1 MNSFE
6 DWLNTIEGFS
16 LRSERAY
23 DDLVRRPID
32 EVDNWLTIKVWL
44 EAAYI
49 AGWDD
54 AKEYIKESL
63 NR

>member
-23 DDLVRRPID
+23 DDLIKNPKD
-32 EVDNWLTIKVWL
+32 SVDNWQEIKTWL

-54 AKEYIKESL
+54 AKAAIRESL
-63 NR
+63 K

>member
-23 DDLVRRPID
+23 DDLVKNPKD
-32 EVDNWLTIKVWL
+32 PVDNWQDIKTWL

-54 AKEYIKESL
+54 AKVAIRESL
-63 NR
+63 R

>member
-16 LRSERAY
+16 LRCERAY
-23 DDLVRRPID
+23 DDLVKNPKD
-32 EVDNWLTIKVWL
+32 SVDNWQDIKTWL
-44 EAAYI
+44 EAAYN

-54 AKEYIKESL
+54 AKATIRESL
-63 NR
+63 K

>member
-1 MNSFE
+1 MNTFE

-23 DDLVRRPID
+23 DDLVLNPKD
-32 EVDNWLTIKVWL
+32 SVDNWPTIRIWL
-44 EAAYI
+44 EAAYM

-54 AKEYIKESL
+54 AKAAIRESL
-63 NR
+63 K

>member
-23 DDLVRRPID
+23 DDLVKRPVD
-32 EVDNWLTIKVWL
+32 PVDNWPTIKNWL
-44 EAAYI
+44 EAAYM

-54 AKEYIKESL
+54 SKAHTRQILK
-63 NR
+63 

>member
-6 DWLNTIEGFS
+6 DWLNAIEGFS

-23 DDLVRRPID
+23 DDLVLKLVDP
-32 EVDNWLTIKVWL
+32 VDNWPTIKTWL

-49 AGWDD
+49 AGWEDSKT
-54 AKEYIKESL
+54 AIKESL
-63 NR
+63 E

>member
-23 DDLVRRPID
+23 DDLVKRPVD
-32 EVDNWLTIKVWL
+32 EVDNWPAIKTWL
-44 EAAYI
+44 EAAYM

-54 AKEYIKESL
+54 SKAHIREILK
-63 NR
+63 

>member
-23 DDLVRRPID
+23 DDLVKNPID
-32 EVDNWLTIKVWL
+32 EVDNWPTIKVWL
-44 EAAYI
+44 EAAYNQ
-49 AGWDD
+49 GWDD
-54 AKEYIKESL
+54 AKTAIRESL
-63 NR
+63 K

>member
-1 MNSFE
+1 MNGFE

-23 DDLVRRPID
+23 DDLVKRPVD
-32 EVDNWLTIKVWL
+32 EVDNWPTIKIWL

-49 AGWDD
+49 AGWGD
-54 AKEYIKESL
+54 ARTAIRESL
-63 NR
+63 Q